1 MAIAKEDIKD
11 GFYWAR
17 WGDHFGLDSRGID
30 ETYD

>member
-1 MAIAKEDIKD
+1 MTIAKEDIKD

-17 WGDHFGLDSRGID
+17 WGDHLGLDPRGID